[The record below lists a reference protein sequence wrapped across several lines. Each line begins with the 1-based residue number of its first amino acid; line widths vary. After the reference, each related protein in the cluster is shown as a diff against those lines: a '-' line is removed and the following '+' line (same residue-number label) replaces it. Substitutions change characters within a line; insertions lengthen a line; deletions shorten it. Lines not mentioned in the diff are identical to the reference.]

1 MTRSTDEL
9 TRLLAGAADDIVERD
24 GVPGPDAPLLWR
36 RGRRTTW
43 AVRAS
48 ATALAALLVLV
59 LGSLVVVLGPVP
71 TSLPAGTG
79 RLTYPEYVSD
89 LMPGNYQAGAGAVF
103 GVVTDVPSG
112 IGQGETV
119 YVIDRSGLLAKLP
132 HWSWAKTGNVL
143 TPDGVGV
150 ALAPDG
156 QTLLTQEGVVDFSDG
171 SVTAVGAG
179 FDLSWRTASRGVWSP
194 DSRHVLV
201 DGGAGPVVLD
211 RDAFAMDEATAG
223 TDRVLPAGWL
233 DNDTLLGV
241 RVGPST
247 GDAGLEV
254 VTHALGSKGWVSATR
269 ISGAPVDDR
278 STPQAAYASPDGS
291 RLLLVYPGGGGDPTT
306 ARLVDTRSGRPVP
319 FAGANGLSVVGW
331 GTCDPVW
338 QAGQPLTADGG
349 LRRPPGAQSVMEF
362 SGRLSLTCVTMAG
375 NELTGSPVQGSGV
388 WRDRIW
394 RLMLPLGGILVLA
407 GGVWMVVALRRSRKH
422 GEDFLPMVLRLPF

>member
-1 MTRSTDEL
+1 MTHPTDEL
-9 TRLLAGAADDIVERD
+9 TRLLTGVADDIVERD
-24 GVPGPDAPLLWR
+24 RVPAPDAPLLWR
-36 RGRRTTW
+36 HGRRTTW

-48 ATALAALLVLV
+48 AAALAALFVLV

-71 TSLPAGTG
+71 TALPAGTG
-79 RLTYPEYVSD
+79 PLAYPEYVSD
-89 LMPGNYQAGAGAVF
+89 LMPGNYQAGDGAVF

-119 YVIDRSGLLAKLP
+119 YVIDRGGLLAKLP
-132 HWSWAKTGNVL
+132 HWSWAKTGNIL

-156 QTLLTQEGVVDFSDG
+156 QTLLTQEGVLDFTDG
-171 SVTAVGAG
+171 SVTAGQAG

-201 DGGAGPVVLD
+201 DAGAGPVVLD
-211 RDAFAMDEATAG
+211 RDALVTDEATAG

-233 DNDTLLGV
+233 DSGTLLGV
-241 RVGPST
+241 RVEPST

-254 VTHALGSKGWVSATR
+254 VTHALGGTGWVSATP
-269 ISGAPVDDR
+269 ISAAPVDDR
-278 STPQAAYASPDGS
+278 ATPQAAYASPDGS
-291 RLLLVYPGGGGDPTT
+291 RLLLVYGGGGGAPTT
-306 ARLVDTRSGRPVP
+306 ARLVDTRSGRPVQ
-319 FAGANGLSVVGW
+319 FAGANGPSVVGW
-331 GTCDPVW
+331 GSCDPVW
-338 QAGQPLTADGG
+338 QAGQPLVADGG
-349 LRRPPGAQSVMEF
+349 LRRPAGAESVMEF
-362 SGRLSLTCVTMAG
+362 SGRLSLTCVALPG

-394 RLMLPLGGILVLA
+394 RLVLPLGGLLVLA
-407 GGVWMVVALRRSRKH
+407 GGVWMVVALRRSRRH

>member
-1 MTRSTDEL
+1 M
-9 TRLLAGAADDIVERD
+9 
-24 GVPGPDAPLLWR
+24 P
-36 RGRRTTW
+36 
-43 AVRAS
+43 AVGG
-48 ATALAALLVLV
+48 TAH
-59 LGSLVVVLGPVP
+59 
-71 TSLPAGTG
+71 LP
-79 RLTYPEYVSD
+79 RVVSD
-89 LMPGNYQAGAGAVF
+89 LFPGNSRRGTARSSASSPTCRATSARV
-103 GVVTDVPSG
+103 
-112 IGQGETV
+112 ETV

-132 HWSWAKTGNVL
+132 HWSWATTGNIL

-171 SVTAVGAG
+171 SVTGQAG
-179 FDLSWRTASRGVWSP
+179 IDLSWRTASRGVWSP

-201 DGGAGPVVLD
+201 DAGAGPVVLD
-211 RDAFAMDEATAG
+211 RDAFVTDEATAG

-233 DNDTLLGV
+233 DSDTLLGV
-241 RVGPST
+241 RVGPAA
-247 GDAGLEV
+247 GDAGLEI
-254 VTHALGSKGWVSATR
+254 VTARSRQHRVGVGDPDPG
-269 ISGAPVDDR
+269 GAVDDR

-319 FAGANGLSVVGW
+319 FAGANSPSVVGW
-331 GTCDPVW
+331 GGCDPVW
-338 QAGQPLTADGG
+338 QAGQPLVADGG
-349 LRRPPGAQSVMEF
+349 LRRPAGAESVMEF
-362 SGRLSLTCVTMAG
+362 SGRLSLTCVTLPG

-394 RLMLPLGGILVLA
+394 RLVLPLGGLLVLV